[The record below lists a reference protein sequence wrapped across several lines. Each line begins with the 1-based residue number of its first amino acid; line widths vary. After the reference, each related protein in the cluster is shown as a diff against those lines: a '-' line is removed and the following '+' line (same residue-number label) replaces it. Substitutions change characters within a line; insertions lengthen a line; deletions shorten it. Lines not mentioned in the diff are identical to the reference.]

1 MKERKASLARKTRET
16 DISLELNLDGAGRS
30 DLSTGAGFL
39 DHMLE
44 LLAKHACVDLRIKAS
59 GDTGVDFHHTV
70 EDVGIC
76 LGQALSKALG
86 DKSGISRF
94 SESSVPMEDALAQVS
109 LDLGGRPYF
118 VYNVNYPT
126 EKVGGFDVEL
136 AKEFLSAFATN
147 GKLNLHVNV
156 PYGSN
161 SHHIMEAVFK
171 ALARA
176 IKKAIA
182 VKKPGGDI
190 PSTKGVL

>member
-1 MKERKASLARKTRET
+1 MKERKATVERKTKET
-16 DISLELNLDGAGRS
+16 KISVELSLEGTGESAV
-30 DLSTGAGFL
+30 STGVGFL

-44 LLAKHACVDLRIKAS
+44 LLAKHASVDLKITAS
-59 GDTGVDFHHTV
+59 GDTQVDYHHTV

-76 LGQALSKALG
+76 LGQTLSQALG
-86 DKSGISRF
+86 DKKGITRF
-94 SESSVPMEDALAQVS
+94 ASMSVPMEDSLAHVS

-118 VYNVNYPT
+118 VYNVTYPT
-126 EKVGGFDVEL
+126 EKVGAFDVEL

-147 GKLNLHVNV
+147 GKLNLHINV

-161 SHHIMEAVFK
+161 SHHIMEAIFK

-176 IKKAIA
+176 LKKGVA
-182 VKKPGGDI
+182 VEKPEGAI